1 MILGYRSQDVS
12 SNHWQIFAN
21 INSVY
26 NGTDF
31 KNILEVGTY
40 DGITTT
46 LLATIF
52 KNAKTYTVDLQIMIN
67 VSKYV

>member
-1 MILGYRSQDVS
+1 M
-12 SNHWQIFAN
+12 
-21 INSVY
+21 Y

-31 KNILEVGTY
+31 KNILEIGTY

-52 KNAKTYTVDLQIMIN
+52 KNAKTYTVDLPDNDEMFLN
-67 VSKYV
+67 TYNRESSSASLF